1 MPDANRLAFFASRVA
16 IKVMLDDLQAP
27 FGGFKHSGVGR
38 EFGRYGI
45 EGSSSSRGWL
55 AGIF

>member
-1 MPDANRLAFFASRVA
+1 MPTAIRITFFESRVA
-16 IKVMLDDLQAP
+16 INGTLDDEQAP
-27 FGGFKHSGVGR
+27 LGGFKHSGVGR

-45 EGSSSSRGWL
+45 EGSLSSRGWQ